1 MTKVWNQSIK
11 TFNMEFTAG
20 FLFPGYQLPARVL
33 FAWADFVAQAVLLPP
48 LVLPPLCAWLL
59 AREEHQTDA
68 ARLALRTRLAPQDF
82 YFLTTPA
89 EADAV
94 FSQLAM
100 RAPHSF
106 SLPHLYAVALASG
119 RLSADVATAV
129 VLHAAHGASVDSAA
143 GWPVAAMRAVCNAVY
158 GRLVADLECAICM
171 EAILKQDMF
180 LQCQHVFH
188 AHCLA
193 RWAQATCPLCRQATV
208 RVVPCDPFLMLP
220 QRAVDDGPSAIDAPH
235 TGFNFNYV
243 FGDFISYS
251 QHQQLTFVA
260 MDTWNWNF
268 DMGNIFS
275 FLDVRLVAQQSG
287 VSNEAAEEALRDA
300 DGDVVTAIMS
310 FF

>member
-1 MTKVWNQSIK
+1 MLKSK
-11 TFNMEFTAG
+11 TINSQMEFTSG
-20 FLFPGYQLPARVL
+20 FSFPAYQLPVHVL
-33 FAWADFVAQAVLLPP
+33 FAWADFVAQAVILPP

-59 AREEHQTDA
+59 VREEHQTDA

-82 YFLTTPA
+82 YFLATPA
-89 EADAV
+89 EADIV

-106 SLPHLYAVALASG
+106 SLPHLYEVALASG
-119 RLSADVATAV
+119 RLSTDVAMAV
-129 VLHAAHGASVDSAA
+129 VLHAAHGASVDNAA
-143 GWPVAAMRAVCNAVY
+143 GWPVAAMRAVCKAVY
-158 GRLVADLECAICM
+158 GRMVADLECAICM
-171 EAILKQDMF
+171 ETILKQDVF

-193 RWAQATCPLCRQATV
+193 RWTKATCPLCRQSTA

-220 QRAVDDGPSAIDAPH
+220 QQAVDDGPPAIDA
-235 TGFNFNYV
+235 GFIFNYV
-243 FGDFISYS
+243 FGHEIRYT
-251 QHQQLTFVA
+251 QQQQLTFVA
-260 MDTWNWNF
+260 MDTWNLNF
-268 DMGNIFS
+268 NMGDNFS

-300 DGDVVTAIMS
+300 DGDVVSAIMS